1 MARAELGGGGEG
13 GEGSRGGE
21 DRSRRWAP
29 GGLGLSPWGGG
40 GLESCGRWRGLT
52 QGHVCPL
59 AAVEGPLG
67 G

>member
-1 MARAELGGGGEG
+1 MARAELGGGGEA

-29 GGLGLSPWGGG
+29 GGLGLSPRGGG
-40 GLESCGRWRGLT
+40 GLT